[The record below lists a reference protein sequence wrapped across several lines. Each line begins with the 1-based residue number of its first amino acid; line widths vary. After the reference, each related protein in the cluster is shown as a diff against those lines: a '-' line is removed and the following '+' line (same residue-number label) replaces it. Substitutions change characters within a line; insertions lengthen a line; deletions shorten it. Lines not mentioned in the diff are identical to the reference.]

1 MITGN
6 KGEWSEFWAFVKCA
20 IDNLVPL
27 SDASLNPLGEKYL
40 DIQKI
45 FREGL
50 TFEVGD
56 KTFVRFTTQGNYRET
71 VSKSDLMP
79 HMLEFLNQLQNRQ
92 KGSFECVA
100 GEELLKIFHQ
110 SKLKAKSSSKKDLE
124 LEIADPKT
132 RLPQMAGFSIKSKI
146 GGDATLLN
154 ASIENTN
161 FVFRLAG
168 ARVDPTE
175 INEIVSKNKIQA
187 RIQRI
192 LDAGAKFEFVKCNG
206 DIFTQNMR
214 KIDSQMPAI
223 LGWATLVNFVVDK
236 PKKKLTDVLQNDK
249 FRYEMERLLIPL
261 SNSEVHYK
269 FKSLLSNIALG
280 MVPKTEWSG
289 VIDADG
295 GYLVV
300 KKNGDVVCF
309 HVYNLGNFQDYLLA
323 NVKFDTPST
332 NRHKFGEVYE
342 HAGEL
347 FFKVNCQIRFS
358 DV

>member
-20 IDNLVPL
+20 TDNLVPL

-40 DIQKI
+40 DFQKI

-50 TFEVGD
+50 TLEVSD
-56 KTFVRFTTQGNYRET
+56 KNLVHFTTAGNCRET
-71 VSKSDLMP
+71 LPKSDLTP
-79 HMLEFLNQLQNRQ
+79 RMLEFLNQLQNRQ

-124 LEIADPKT
+124 LEVADPKT
-132 RLPQMAGFSIKSKI
+132 RLPQIAGFSIKSKI

-161 FVFRLAG
+161 FVFKLTG
-168 ARVDPTE
+168 ASVDPTD
-175 INEIVSKNKIQA
+175 INGITSKNKIQA
-187 RIQRI
+187 RIQKI
-192 LDAGAKFEFVKCNG
+192 LDAGTNFEFVKCNG
-206 DIFTQNMR
+206 ATFSQNLR

-223 LGWATLVNFVVDK
+223 LGWATLINFVVDK
-236 PKKKLTDVLQNDK
+236 PKKKLTDVLQHNK
-249 FRYEMERLLIPL
+249 FENEMESLLIPL
-261 SNSEVHYK
+261 SHSELRYK

-295 GYLVV
+295 RYLVV

-342 HAGEL
+342 QAGEL